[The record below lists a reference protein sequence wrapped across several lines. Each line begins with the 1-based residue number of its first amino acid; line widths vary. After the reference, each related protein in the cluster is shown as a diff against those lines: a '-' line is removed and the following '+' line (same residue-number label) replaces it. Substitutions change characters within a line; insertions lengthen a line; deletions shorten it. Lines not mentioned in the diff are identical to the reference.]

1 MLVPDALPDEIEE
14 HIEGI
19 ITQGRAT
26 QIDPNLGFWVGA

>member
-1 MLVPDALPDEIEE
+1 MLVPDALPDEVEE

-26 QIDPNLGFWVGA
+26 QITLI

>member
-1 MLVPDALPDEIEE
+1 MLVPDALPDEVEE

-26 QIDPNLGFWVGA
+26 QFNSNLGFWVGS